1 MAEQTADRG
10 APQETRAELERR
22 AWELR
27 VTHCWKTQAIAD
39 ELGVS
44 RSTVCRMLRQE
55 NERLAREFRDQ
66 REALRVEQT
75 EQHMAIAEQAL
86 TAWQRSLQAAE
97 TTTVTGGR
105 AAVSRGGDLVP
116 LPDQVVQ
123 QRREQTGDAA
133 LLGKALEALAAI
145 RALWGLDAPKRQ
157 DITTAGEP
165 VKAYIGIDL
174 DAV

>member
-1 MAEQTADRG
+1 MAEQTADE
-10 APQETRAELERR
+10 ARAELERR

-44 RSTVCRMLRQE
+44 RSTVCRMLRQV
-55 NERLAREFRDQ
+55 NERLAAEFREQ
-66 REALRVEQT
+66 LEALRVEQT

-86 TAWQRSLQAAE
+86 AAWQRSLQVAE

-105 AAVSRGGDLVP
+105 ATVSREGDLVP

-123 QRREQTGDAA
+123 QRREQSGNAA
-133 LLGKALEALAAI
+133 LLTNALKALAAI
-145 RALWGLDAPKRQ
+145 RDIWGLNAPRRQ
-157 DITTAGEP
+157 DITSAGEP
-165 VKAYIGIDL
+165 MKTYIGIDVE
-174 DAV
+174 AV

>member
-1 MAEQTADRG
+1 MPHGSGKGARMAEQTADRG
-10 APQETRAELERR
+10 EPQETRAELERR

-39 ELGVS
+39 EHGVS

-86 TAWQRSLQAAE
+86 AAWQRSLQAAE
-97 TTTVTGGR
+97 TTTVTGGGGGGGP
-105 AAVSRGGDLVP
+105 AGGPGAPPGAGGGQRGGGERRRAGRP
-116 LPDQVVQ
+116 
-123 QRREQTGDAA
+123 QRG
-133 LLGKALEALAAI
+133 G
-145 RALWGLDAPKRQ
+145 
-157 DITTAGEP
+157 
-165 VKAYIGIDL
+165 
-174 DAV
+174 

>member
-1 MAEQTADRG
+1 MAEQGTEEARAD
-10 APQETRAELERR
+10 LERR

-44 RSTVCRMLRQE
+44 RSTVCRMLRQV
-55 NERLAREFRDQ
+55 NERLGAEFREQ
-66 REALRVEQT
+66 LEAMRAEQT

-86 TAWQRSLQAAE
+86 AAWQRSLEAAE

-105 AAVSRGGDLVP
+105 TAVGREGDLVP

-123 QRREQTGDAA
+123 QRREQTGNAA
-133 LLGKALEALAAI
+133 LLGRALEALSAI
-145 RALWGLDAPKRQ
+145 RAIWGLEAPKRQ
-157 DITTAGEP
+157 DVTTGGEP
-165 VKAYIGIDL
+165 VKAYVGIDL

>member
-1 MAEQTADRG
+1 MRAVRGAAMAEQLA
-10 APQETRAELERR
+10 EEVRAELERR

-44 RSTVCRMLRQE
+44 RTTVCRMLRQV
-55 NERLAREFRDQ
+55 NERLAAEFREQLD
-66 REALRVEQT
+66 ALRVEQS

-86 TAWQRSLQAAE
+86 AAWQRSLQTAE

-105 AAVSRGGDLVP
+105 ATVSREGDLVP

-123 QRREQTGDAA
+123 QRRGQTGKDA
-133 LLGKALEALAAI
+133 LLREPRKAPAAV
-145 RALWGLDAPKRQ
+145 RDTR
-157 DITTAGEP
+157 
-165 VKAYIGIDL
+165 
-174 DAV
+174 

>member
-1 MAEQTADRG
+1 MAAGAWRIGIIPMTAARG
-10 APQETRAELERR
+10 AAMLEQAEEEGRAELERR

-44 RSTVCRMLRQE
+44 RSTVCRMLRQM
-55 NERLAREFRDQ
+55 NERLAAEFREQ
-66 REALRVEQT
+66 LEALRVEQS

-86 TAWQRSLQAAE
+86 AAWQRSLQATV

-105 AAVSRGGDLVP
+105 ATVSREGDLVP

-123 QRREQTGDAA
+123 QRREQTGNAA
-133 LLGKALEALAAI
+133 LLGNALKALSAI
-145 RALWGLDAPKRQ
+145 SDIWGLNAPRAQ
-157 DITTAGEP
+157 GM
-165 VKAYIGIDL
+165 
-174 DAV
+174 